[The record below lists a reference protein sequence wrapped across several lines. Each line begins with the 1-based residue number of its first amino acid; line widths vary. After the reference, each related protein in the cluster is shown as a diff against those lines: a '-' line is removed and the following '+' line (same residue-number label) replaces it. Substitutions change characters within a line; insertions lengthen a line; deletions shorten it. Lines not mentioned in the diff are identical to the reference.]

1 MGHVEIITNDYYSNC
16 LIEAIKAKFKNPKNI
31 KITICLPWFNEVFC
45 PHFMWTDG
53 LFDYDFGIEEWMPMI
68 AAYTIHKGHIRKR
81 EKGFI
86 EKYQRAMKKR
96 FYRNRRNFLKK
107 VRSKFYGNT

>member
-1 MGHVEIITNDYYSNC
+1 MEHMVIISDDYYSNC
-16 LIEAIKAKFKNPKNI
+16 LIEAIKAKLKDPKNV
-31 KITICLPWFNEVFC
+31 KITLCLPWFNEVFC

-53 LFDYDFGIEEWMPMI
+53 VADYDFGIECWIPMI
-68 AAYTIHKGHIRKR
+68 TAYTIHKGHIRKR